1 MTATLRVLVADD
13 DEGLRQLM
21 RLVLRSAGFEVIEA
35 VNGLDA
41 LARARDCN
49 PTVILLDV
57 MMPGLDGFAV
67 CRDLKSDQRFD
78 GVPVIFVTAMDDLQH
93 RTASKELGV
102 DDYIKKPIG
111 PRELVARVRC
121 VMERRGIVSLA

>member
-1 MTATLRVLVADD
+1 MTATQRILVADD

-41 LARARDCN
+41 LARARDCD

-57 MMPGLDGFAV
+57 MMPGLDGRQVAKA
-67 CRDLKSDQRFD
+67 LKTD
-78 GVPVIFVTAMDDLQH
+78 
-93 RTASKELGV
+93 
-102 DDYIKKPIG
+102 
-111 PRELVARVRC
+111 
-121 VMERRGIVSLA
+121 RRPPTSPSSW